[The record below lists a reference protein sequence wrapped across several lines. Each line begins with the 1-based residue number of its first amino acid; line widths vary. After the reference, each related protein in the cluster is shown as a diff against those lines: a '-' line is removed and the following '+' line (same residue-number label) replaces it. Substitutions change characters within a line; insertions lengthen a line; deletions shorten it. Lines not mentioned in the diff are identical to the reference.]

1 MLDVKSIE
9 DSSPLAIGSEDN
21 EPDEFR
27 PFPTAEAAE
36 SEPPGASS
44 LADLLNFQLKR
55 AFIKVHRDTPSP
67 EAYTFAEASKRPL
80 QIP

>member
-27 PFPTAEAAE
+27 PFPTAEAD
-36 SEPPGASS
+36 SS
-44 LADLLNFQLKR
+44 G
-55 AFIKVHRDTPSP
+55 
-67 EAYTFAEASKRPL
+67 E
-80 QIP
+80 

>member
-1 MLDVKSIE
+1 
-9 DSSPLAIGSEDN
+9 
-21 EPDEFR
+21 
-27 PFPTAEAAE
+27 
-36 SEPPGASS
+36 
-44 LADLLNFQLKR
+44 LKR